1 MCSLLHYSAQ
11 IPNPQEPDRQQV
23 ADVVRGL
30 TPWFAI
36 VLLERP
42 LGLKDVQQLEVEVNL
57 STYLSTLGHIHKFQN
72 NTYCLIIRH
81 SKMD

>member
-11 IPNPQEPDRQQV
+11 IPKPQEPDRHKV
-23 ADVVRGL
+23 ADVDRGL

-57 STYLSTLGHIHKFQN
+57 STYLSTLGHIHKFQKK
-72 NTYCLIIRH
+72 TYCLIIRH

>member
-23 ADVVRGL
+23 ADVDHGL

-57 STYLSTLGHIHKFQN
+57 STRVG
-72 NTYCLIIRH
+72 
-81 SKMD
+81 